1 VLYDTIAVVDDPRP
15 RALPAPKVPLDEI
28 VVEDDE
34 NDSNE
39 SFSASEAGG
48 NVAPIGGLDSAGE
61 EDEDEEDEE
70 EETEGEPMDLS

>member
-1 VLYDTIAVVDDPRP
+1 VLHNTIAVMDDPRT
-15 RALPAPKVPLDEI
+15 RALLPPKVLLDEI
-28 VVEDDE
+28 VVEDDG

-39 SFSASEAGG
+39 SFSEAGG

-61 EDEDEEDEE
+61 EDEE